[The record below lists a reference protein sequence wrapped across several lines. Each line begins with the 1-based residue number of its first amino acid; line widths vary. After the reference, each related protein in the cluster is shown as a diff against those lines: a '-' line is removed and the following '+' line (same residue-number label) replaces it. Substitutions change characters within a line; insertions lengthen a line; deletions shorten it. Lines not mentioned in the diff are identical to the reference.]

1 MKETPVLDSLVAE
14 IEERLAAKQKGDG
27 YKHTSPGNAIT
38 TGYFHGPGGLLSF
51 PGVDQDLF
59 HTIVGNKGI
68 IGHLPAI
75 PTLFTDPTYYT
86 ITGIQAGTG
95 SQPTTACGDP
105 PYAGLTKGCLTTAPL
120 GRYEFATRELDLNR
134 LGQRVDRADPTDLRL
149 VGSPIDA
156 DGFWGTGPG
165 DPKLPS
171 DFLTNALTK
180 FLTERAVFAHRT
192 LSQQL
197 WIGSP
202 VNNVG
207 FATQF
212 SGFQVLVNTDFV
224 DAITGTACPS
234 LDSDVKDFN
243 YANVNAN
250 CPALVTALTSMFHYL
265 KSLSSRTG
273 VDPVRWVFV
282 MRESAFDQIVRCWPC
297 SYLTSMCQVTNA
309 AGQRVNVDAGDQIAM
324 RDAMMQGK
332 YLLIDGAQIEVI
344 IDDGIPENT
353 NTTNANVPSGCFS
366 SDVYVIPMSVL
377 GGTAVTYM
385 EYFQYQTPDISDAFA
400 KGVLGEV
407 EGPWLTW
414 PRQNNQC
421 FILNAKI
428 EPRLLLRTPWLA
440 GRLQNVLYCPLQHER
455 EPFPSQPYHV
465 DGGKISIPGPSYWGL
480 WERGGGGTGNR

>member
-1 MKETPVLDSLVAE
+1 MKGTPVLDSLVAE
-14 IEERLAAKQKGDG
+14 IEERLATKQKGVG
-27 YKHTSPGNAIT
+27 FKHDASGTPIA

-51 PGVDQDLF
+51 PGVDQDVF

-68 IGHLPAI
+68 IGQLPAI

-86 ITGIQAGTG
+86 ITGIQAGVG
-95 SQPTTACGDP
+95 DQPTAECGDP
-105 PYAGLTKGCLTTAPL
+105 PTGGLTKGCLTTAPL

-134 LGQRVDRADPTDLRL
+134 LSQRVDRADPTDLRI

-165 DPKLPS
+165 DPALPS
-171 DFLTNALTK
+171 DFLVNALSK

-197 WIGSP
+197 WVGSAA
-202 VNNVG
+202 NNVG
-207 FATQF
+207 AATQLN
-212 SGFQVLVNTDFV
+212 GFQVLVNTGFV
-224 DAITGTACPS
+224 DAITGTVCPS

-243 YANVNAN
+243 YADVGAN
-250 CPALVTALTSMFHYL
+250 CAGLVTALTSMFHYL

-309 AGQRVNVDAGDQIAM
+309 SGQRVNVDAGDQVAM

-332 YLLIDGAQIEVI
+332 FLLIDGAQIEVI
-344 IDDGIPENT
+344 IDDGIPEN
-353 NTTNANVPSGCFS
+353 NSAHPNVGEGCFS
-366 SDVYVIPMSVL
+366 SDIYIIPLSVL
-377 GGTAVTYM
+377 GGTAVTFM
-385 EYFQYQTPDISDAFA
+385 EYFQYQTPAVMDAFA

-414 PRQNNQC
+414 PRQTNQC
-421 FILNAKI
+421 FVLNAKI
-428 EPRLLLRTPWLA
+428 EPRLILRAPWLA
-440 GRLQNVLYCPLQHER
+440 GRLQNVQYCPLQHER
-455 EPFPSQPYHV
+455 DPFPGQSYHV
-465 DGGKISIPGPSYWGL
+465 DGGKTSIPGPSYWGL
-480 WERGGGGTGNR
+480 WERGGGGTGSR